1 MKKPLLSVHIT
12 LWVNRAVG
20 LLVFALLF
28 LLPSILA
35 WYVGF
40 RYLTSGERTLVTVC
54 FYCCA
59 LAIGW
64 ALWNLDCLL
73 RSILAG
79 DVFIRKNVR
88 ALRQVQWC
96 CAIVAVLCLVA
107 TFAYLPLVFLTVIM
121 GFLFLTICVVCGVM
135 DAAVTLREENDLT
148 I

>member
-1 MKKPLLSVHIT
+1 MKKSPLSIHIT
-12 LWVNRAVG
+12 LWSNRAVA
-20 LLVFALLF
+20 LLLFALLF
-28 LLPSILA
+28 LLPSIMQ
-35 WYVGF
+35 WSEGF
-40 RYLTSGERTLVTVC
+40 RYLLPAERHTVIIC

-64 ALWNLDCLL
+64 ALWNLDYLL

-79 DVFIRKNVR
+79 DVFLRKNVR

-135 DAAVTLREENDLT
+135 DTAVTLREENDLT